1 MTEYRETWCRFR
13 NAKNQAMVEIW
24 VTCGLFMLAIVSS
37 VAGSPFM
44 ADIVTPLCIITVMFL
59 CAPYCFILGILTKG
73 FTENKRGVKMRVLAL
88 VLTMLM
94 WVGLVQVDGY
104 ASGST
109 YKINPKYRL
118 SNISWCRS
126 DAPVPNFEFDAAGNK
141 IPLALYKFVNGKYT
155 CVPDRSGP
163 TSFAWCHD
171 PKRAENYGKCWD
183 PAQQKYVE
191 AIF

>member
-1 MTEYRETWCRFR
+1 M
-13 NAKNQAMVEIW
+13 
-24 VTCGLFMLAIVSS
+24 
-37 VAGSPFM
+37 
-44 ADIVTPLCIITVMFL
+44 
-59 CAPYCFILGILTKG
+59 KG
-73 FTENKRGVKMRVLAL
+73 FAL
-88 VLTMLM
+88 LLTVLM
-94 WVGLVQVDGY
+94 WLGLSQIDAL

-155 CVPDRSGP
+155 CVADRYGP
-163 TSFAWCHD
+163 NPATSFAWCHD
-171 PKRAENYGKCWD
+171 PNRAENYGKCWD